1 MRGGQGDIQLRTVW
15 TLVRCSHPEPV
26 AMVTS
31 VCGVLA
37 LLAGRGWGTAWVVL
51 AVLAGQ
57 LFVGWTNDYV
67 DRGRDADAN
76 RTDKPL
82 ARAEISPRLVATAAV
97 VAGAAAVP
105 LSLASG
111 IAATAVHLVGIGSA
125 TAYNVGLKST
135 VFSVVTYALS
145 FAMVPAFIT
154 LGLAHPHWPPA
165 WVTAAASLTGIG
177 GHFAQARPDVEGDR
191 RQRIL
196 GLPQL
201 VGDRASGLLAAL
213 FLVAGAAVISIGAR
227 TFLPLVV
234 VVPAIGVAVAPPAP
248 AFRFT
253 LVTAGVTVVAFVAS
267 AGTALR

>member
-1 MRGGQGDIQLRTVW
+1 MR
-15 TLVRCSHPEPV
+15 TLWALARCSHPEPV
-26 AMVTS
+26 VMVTA

-37 LLAGRGWGTAWVVL
+37 MLAGRAWGTVWVVL

-57 LFVGWTNDYV
+57 LFVGWTNDYI
-67 DRGRDADAN
+67 DRMRDAEAH

-82 ARAEISPRLVATAAV
+82 AQGEISPRLVAIAAV
-97 VAGAAAVP
+97 VAGVAAVP

-111 IAATAVHLVGIGSA
+111 VAATAVHLVGIASA
-125 TAYNVGLKST
+125 TAYNLGLKST
-135 VFSVVTYALS
+135 LLSVLTYALS
-145 FAMVPAFIT
+145 FAMIPAFIT

-165 WVTAAASLTGIG
+165 WVIVAASLTGIG
-177 GHFAQARPDVEGDR
+177 GHFAQARPDVERDR
-191 RQRIL
+191 RQRVL

-201 VGDRASGLLAAL
+201 VGDRVSGLLAAL
-213 FLVAGAAVISIGAR
+213 FLVAGAAAISFGGR

-234 VVPAIGVAVAPPAP
+234 VVPAIGVAFAPPAP

-253 LVTAGVTVVAFVAS
+253 LITAGITVIAFVAT

>member
-1 MRGGQGDIQLRTVW
+1 MKTLW
-15 TLVRCSHPEPV
+15 TLARCSHPEPV
-26 AMVTS
+26 VMVTAVS
-31 VCGVLA
+31 GVLA
-37 LLAGRGWGTAWVVL
+37 LLAGRAWGAAWVVL

-67 DRGRDADAN
+67 DRRRDTDAH

-82 ARAEISPRLVATAAV
+82 AQGEISARLVAIAAAV
-97 VAGAAAVP
+97 AGVAAVP

-111 IAATAVHLVGIGSA
+111 LAATAVHLVGIASA
-125 TAYNVGLKST
+125 TAYNLGLKST
-135 VFSVVTYALS
+135 VLSVVTYALS

-154 LGLAHPHWPPA
+154 LGLSAPHWPPA
-165 WVTAAASLTGIG
+165 WVTAAASLTGVG
-177 GHFAQARPDVEGDR
+177 GHFAQARPDVERDR
-191 RQRIL
+191 RQRVL

-213 FLVAGAAVISIGAR
+213 FLVAGAATTSFGAH
-227 TFLPLVV
+227 TLLPLVV

-253 LVTAGVTVVAFVAS
+253 LVTAAITVVAFVAS
-267 AGTALR
+267 AGAALR

>member
-1 MRGGQGDIQLRTVW
+1 MLW
-15 TLVRCSHPEPV
+15 ALARCSHPEPV
-26 AMVTS
+26 LMVTA

-37 LLAGRGWGTAWVVL
+37 LLAGRGWGTVWVVL

-67 DRGRDADAN
+67 DRNRDADAS

-82 ARAEISPRLVATAAV
+82 AQGEISPRVVAIAAAV
-97 VAGAAAVP
+97 AGVAVVP

-111 IAATAVHLVGIGSA
+111 IAATAVHLVGIASA
-125 TAYNVGLKST
+125 TAYNLALKST
-135 VFSVVTYALS
+135 WLSVLAYALS

-177 GHFAQARPDVEGDR
+177 GHFAQARPDVERDR
-191 RQRIL
+191 RQRVL

-201 VGDRASGLLAAL
+201 GGERGSGLVAAL
-213 FLVAGAAVISIGAR
+213 FLVAGAAAIAYGAR
-227 TFLPLVV
+227 NPLPLIV
-234 VVPAIGVAVAPPAP
+234 VVPAIGVAIAPPTP

-253 LVTAGVTVVAFVAS
+253 LVTAGITVVAFVAS